1 LEIFIMN
8 NFLSASQV
16 VSLIAAVGDKRT
28 VIVEGENGIGKTAL
42 FHALRKLP
50 KFADHIAVQPI
61 DCTQLS
67 DGSVWMPDL
76 DRENGVSRELPNE
89 RFGVSAFNQLGVNN
103 SKPILVGLDEIAK
116 APQFIKNVL
125 APIIYERRVGNL
137 SMPEGS
143 VVVCFTNLSIEGLG
157 DSIQA
162 HLRNRLVFVKMRK
175 PSCDEWVKW
184 ATDNG
189 VNPMIIAFVSNEP
202 RVMQSFLEYEKGGMF
217 EGKDLSKDN
226 GFIFNPKSMQ
236 LAYATPRSLVAASDI
251 LDAGIGVLDDD
262 TLEAALVGTV
272 GATTAEA
279 LASFI
284 RFGREICEYSRVI
297 KSPDTAP
304 LSDNPTAQLIQVFQ
318 FVTRVA
324 DRTEAEAIVK
334 YVWRMRAEM
343 QSIFCNTVATSQRV
357 ALFAT
362 INEFGRML
370 AEHKIFFSTK

>member
-1 LEIFIMN
+1 MN
-8 NFLSASQV
+8 QFLSASQV

-42 FHALRKLP
+42 FHMLRKLP

-89 RFGVSAFNQLGVNN
+89 RFGVSASNQLGVNN

-175 PSCDEWVKW
+175 PSADEWVKW
-184 ATDNG
+184 ATDNR

-202 RVMQSFLEYEKGGMF
+202 RVMQSFLDYEKGGMF

-262 TLEAALVGTV
+262 TLEAALTGTV

-304 LSDNPTAQLIQVFQ
+304 LCDNPTAQLIQVFQ

-357 ALFAT
+357 AMFAT

>member
-1 LEIFIMN
+1 MN

-251 LDAGIGVLDDD
+251 LDAGLGVLDDD

-279 LASFI
+279 LSSFI

>member
-1 LEIFIMN
+1 MN
-8 NFLSASQV
+8 QFLSASQV

-175 PSCDEWVKW
+175 PSADEWVKW
-184 ATDNG
+184 ATDNR

-202 RVMQSFLEYEKGGMF
+202 RVMQSFLDYEKGGMF

-226 GFIFNPKSMQ
+226 GFIFNPKSTQ

-262 TLEAALVGTV
+262 TLAAALTGTV

-279 LASFI
+279 LSSFI

-357 ALFAT
+357 AMFAT

>member
-1 LEIFIMN
+1 MN
-8 NFLSASQV
+8 KFLSASQV
-16 VSLIAAVGDKRT
+16 VSLVAAIGDKRT

-175 PSCDEWVKW
+175 PSADEWVKW

-251 LDAGIGVLDDD
+251 LDAGLGVLDDE
-262 TLEAALVGTV
+262 TLEAALKGTV

>member
-1 LEIFIMN
+1 MN

-189 VNPMIIAFVSNEP
+189 INPMVIAFVNNEP
-202 RVMQSFLEYEKGGMF
+202 RVMQSFLDYEKGGMF

-251 LDAGIGVLDDD
+251 LDAGLGVLDDE
-262 TLEAALVGTV
+262 TLEAALKGTV

>member
-1 LEIFIMN
+1 MN

-42 FHALRKLP
+42 FHMLRKLP

-143 VVVCFTNLSIEGLG
+143 VVMCFTNLSIEGLG

-175 PSCDEWVKW
+175 PTADEWVKW
-184 ATDNG
+184 ATDNR

-202 RVMQSFLEYEKGGMF
+202 RVMQSFLDYEKGGMF

-251 LDAGIGVLDDD
+251 LDAGLGVLDDE
-262 TLEAALVGTV
+262 TLEAALKGTV

-279 LASFI
+279 LSSFI

-297 KSPDTAP
+297 KTPDTAP

>member
-1 LEIFIMN
+1 MN

-16 VSLIAAVGDKRT
+16 VSLVAAVGDKRT

-143 VVVCFTNLSIEGLG
+143 VVVCFTNLSVEGLG

-202 RVMQSFLEYEKGGMF
+202 RVMQSFLDYEKGGMF

-251 LDAGIGVLDDD
+251 LDAGLGVLDDE
-262 TLEAALVGTV
+262 TLEAALTGTV

>member
-1 LEIFIMN
+1 MN
-8 NFLSASQV
+8 QFLSASQV
-16 VSLIAAVGDKRT
+16 VSLVAAIGDKRT

-175 PSCDEWVKW
+175 PSADEWVKW
-184 ATDNG
+184 ATDNR

-202 RVMQSFLEYEKGGMF
+202 RVMQSFLDYEKGGMF

-226 GFIFNPKSMQ
+226 GFIFNPKSTQ

-262 TLEAALVGTV
+262 TLEAALKGTV

>member
-1 LEIFIMN
+1 MN
-8 NFLSASQV
+8 NFLSTQQV
-16 VSLIAAVGDKRT
+16 LNLIATVGHKRT

-42 FHALRKLP
+42 FHQLKRMP
-50 KFADHIAVQPI
+50 QFANHIAVDPI

-89 RFGVSAFNQLGVNN
+89 RFGVSKFNQRGINGA
-103 SKPILVGLDEIAK
+103 KPIMVFLDELAK
-116 APQFIKNVL
+116 SPQFIKNVL
-125 APIIYERRVGNL
+125 APIVYEQRVGNYHFV
-137 SMPEGS
+137 EGS
-143 VVVCFTNLSIEGLG
+143 VVVAATNLAIEGLG

-175 PSCDEWVKW
+175 PTSDEWVKW

-189 VNPMIIAFVSNEP
+189 VNPMVIAFVSNEP
-202 RVMQSFLEYEKGGMF
+202 RVMQSFMDYEKGGMF

-251 LDAGIGVLDDD
+251 LNTGLGVLDDD

-272 GATTAEA
+272 GATTAQA
-279 LASFI
+279 LSSFI

-357 ALFAT
+357 AMFAT

>member
-1 LEIFIMN
+1 MN

-42 FHALRKLP
+42 FHMLRKLP

-89 RFGVSAFNQLGVNN
+89 RFGVSASNQLGVNN

-175 PSCDEWVKW
+175 PSADEWVKW
-184 ATDNG
+184 ATDNR

-202 RVMQSFLEYEKGGMF
+202 RVMQSFLDYEKGGMF

-251 LDAGIGVLDDD
+251 LDAGLGVLDDE
-262 TLEAALVGTV
+262 TLEAALKGTV

-279 LASFI
+279 LSSFI

-297 KSPDTAP
+297 KTPDTAP

>member
-1 LEIFIMN
+1 MN
-8 NFLSASQV
+8 QFLSASQV

-175 PSCDEWVKW
+175 PSADEWVKW
-184 ATDNG
+184 ATDNR

-202 RVMQSFLEYEKGGMF
+202 RVMQSFLDYEKGGMF

-251 LDAGIGVLDDD
+251 LDAGLGVLDDD

>member
-1 LEIFIMN
+1 MN
-8 NFLSASQV
+8 QFLSASQV

-42 FHALRKLP
+42 FHMLRKLP

-125 APIIYERRVGNL
+125 APIIYERRVGNYH
-137 SMPEGS
+137 MPEGS

-175 PSCDEWVKW
+175 PSADEWVKW
-184 ATDNG
+184 ATDNR

-202 RVMQSFLEYEKGGMF
+202 RVMQSFLDYEKGGMF

-251 LDAGIGVLDDD
+251 LDAGLGVLDDD

-272 GATTAEA
+272 GATTAQA
-279 LASFI
+279 LSSFI

-357 ALFAT
+357 AMFAT

>member
-1 LEIFIMN
+1 MN

-42 FHALRKLP
+42 FHMLRKLP

-175 PSCDEWVKW
+175 PSADEWVKW

-251 LDAGIGVLDDD
+251 LDAGLGVLDDD
-262 TLEAALVGTV
+262 TLEAALKGTV

-279 LASFI
+279 LSSFI

>member
-1 LEIFIMN
+1 MN
-8 NFLSASQV
+8 KFLSASQV
-16 VSLIAAVGDKRT
+16 VSLVAAIGDKRT

-202 RVMQSFLEYEKGGMF
+202 RVMQSFLDYEKGGMF

-272 GATTAEA
+272 GATTAQA
-279 LASFI
+279 LSSFI

-357 ALFAT
+357 AMFAT

>member
-1 LEIFIMN
+1 MN
-8 NFLSASQV
+8 QFLSASQV
-16 VSLIAAVGDKRT
+16 VSLVAAIGDKRT

-189 VNPMIIAFVSNEP
+189 INPMVIAFVNNEP

-251 LDAGIGVLDDD
+251 LDAGLGVLDDD

>member
-1 LEIFIMN
+1 MN

-50 KFADHIAVQPI
+50 KFVDHIAVQPI

-251 LDAGIGVLDDD
+251 LDAGLGVLDDD
-262 TLEAALVGTV
+262 TLEAALKGTV

-279 LASFI
+279 LSSFI

>member
-1 LEIFIMN
+1 M
-8 NFLSASQV
+8 
-16 VSLIAAVGDKRT
+16 
-28 VIVEGENGIGKTAL
+28 L
-42 FHALRKLP
+42 FRS
-50 KFADHIAVQPI
+50 FANHIAVDPI

-89 RFGVSAFNQLGVNN
+89 RFGVSKFNQRGINGA
-103 SKPILVGLDEIAK
+103 KPIMVFLDELAK
-116 APQFIKNVL
+116 SPQFIKNVL
-125 APIIYERRVGNL
+125 APIVYEQRVGNYHFV
-137 SMPEGS
+137 EGS
-143 VVVCFTNLSIEGLG
+143 VVVAATNLAIEGLG

-175 PSCDEWVKW
+175 PTSDEWVKW

-189 VNPMIIAFVSNEP
+189 INPMVIAFVNNEP
-202 RVMQSFLEYEKGGMF
+202 RVMQSFMDYEKGGMF

-226 GFIFNPKSMQ
+226 GFIFNPRSVQ
-236 LAYATPRSLVAASDI
+236 IAYASPRSLAAAGDI
-251 LDAGIGVLDDD
+251 LDEGMGVLDDD

-279 LASFI
+279 MSSFV
-284 RFGREICEYSRVI
+284 RFGRDICDYARVI
-297 KSPDTAP
+297 ADPDKAP

-318 FVTRVA
+318 FVSRVA
-324 DRTEAEAIVK
+324 DRKEAEAIVK

-362 INEFGRML
+362 INEFGKML
-370 AEHKIFFSTK
+370 SEHKIFFSTK

>member
-1 LEIFIMN
+1 MN
-8 NFLSASQV
+8 NFLSTQQV
-16 VSLIAAVGDKRT
+16 LNLIATVGHKRT

-42 FHALRKLP
+42 FHQLKRMP
-50 KFADHIAVQPI
+50 QFANHIAVDPI

-89 RFGVSAFNQLGVNN
+89 RFGVSKFNQRGINGA
-103 SKPILVGLDEIAK
+103 KPIMVFLDELAK
-116 APQFIKNVL
+116 SPQFIKNVL
-125 APIIYERRVGNL
+125 APIVYEQRVGNYHFV
-137 SMPEGS
+137 EGS
-143 VVVCFTNLSIEGLG
+143 VVVAATNLAIEGLG

-175 PSCDEWVKW
+175 PTSDEWVKW

-189 VNPMIIAFVSNEP
+189 VNPMVIAFVSNEP
-202 RVMQSFLEYEKGGMF
+202 RVMQSFMDYEKGGMF

-251 LDAGIGVLDDD
+251 LDAGLGVLDDD

-272 GATTAEA
+272 GATTAQA
-279 LASFI
+279 LSSFI

-357 ALFAT
+357 AMFAT

-370 AEHKIFFSTK
+370 SEHKIFFSTK